1 MVALFPVAGHDGFD
15 KAGQAE
21 PGEVAAGD
29 GASEADGPEA
39 QTQSKEVGAKA
50 VSGAWSTG
58 GGPAVTTG

>member
-1 MVALFPVAGHDGFD
+1 MTDAHTPVPTMGT
-15 KAGQAE
+15 
-21 PGEVAAGD
+21 
-29 GASEADGPEA
+29 ASEADGPEA